1 VPLARPVGTV
11 LVVALTGLLA
21 ACGGDDGGGETAA
34 PGQQASPASNYPT
47 KSIRF
52 LVPFVAGGPSDLT
65 SRVTGACLEQE
76 LGQTVVVENKPGAS
90 GALATNEMKAAKP
103 DGHTLSLVTA
113 GTMVLTPLS
122 NPVGYTKD
130 DITPIGVM
138 AEVPSLLAVGKASP
152 YKDAKAFFEAAKAKP
167 DQLKVGVPGASTP
180 QGIEL
185 KRLAQDHGVK
195 VTVVPFNGNAEM
207 TTALLGGNVDA
218 ILINASADVVKNI
231 DAGQFVPL
239 AVSPEERL
247 PWLPNTP
254 TLVEAG
260 FEGLTL
266 SGSTFGLAGPK
277 GMPDD
282 VTQKL
287 EDTLKACLAKPDV
300 QEKLGKRYV
309 TKEFVDGD
317 GLKAILDETQDVYQ
331 PILTKK

>member
-1 VPLARPVGTV
+1 MPIAGPVRTV
-11 LVVALTGLLA
+11 LVVALTGVLA
-21 ACGGDDGGGETAA
+21 GCGGGDGGGGTAA

-76 LGQTVVVENKPGAS
+76 LGETVLVENKPGAS
-90 GALATNEMKAAKP
+90 GALATNELKAAKP

-113 GTMVLTPLS
+113 GTTVITPLS

-138 AEVPSLLAVGKASP
+138 AEVPSVLAVVKASP

-185 KRLAQDHGVK
+185 KRLAQDHDVT

-218 ILINASADVVKNI
+218 VLINASADVVKNI

-239 AVSPEERL
+239 AV
-247 PWLPNTP
+247 
-254 TLVEAG
+254 
-260 FEGLTL
+260 
-266 SGSTFGLAGPK
+266 
-277 GMPDD
+277 
-282 VTQKL
+282 
-287 EDTLKACLAKPDV
+287 
-300 QEKLGKRYV
+300 
-309 TKEFVDGD
+309 
-317 GLKAILDETQDVYQ
+317 
-331 PILTKK
+331 